1 MALAMGFAAA
11 SATAQTADYRGAGP
25 AVEVDLSV
33 LESLDRPSAAIP
45 PPVVPLAPPVAAPV
59 VRRGPPPAAAT
70 AAGPLPPPGA
80 MGLRR
85 MQHQINGWA
94 LGYSGGPAAAA
105 PAVPRRPPATPPAV
119 PPHAPATPPRPSPG
133 VAAPPPA
140 VVAPVRRVA
149 TQPAVEPLIVAPPPP
164 RVASP
169 PQTELTRAAP
179 PPPPKPPPPAKTPPP
194 KAPVAPV
201 AAAPEPPPPAKTPPP
216 KAPVAPVAAAPE
228 PPPPA
233 KTPPPKAPVVP
244 AAAPPAQPQ
253 IAARPPAGSSPGTLL
268 RMGFEPGSSEL
279 AKPLRP
285 RLDAIAERLVSDPD
299 MRIQLRA
306 FAAGKKEAA
315 NQARRLSLIRALAVR
330 SYLIKQ
336 GVRATRMDVRALGN
350 GFGDGPP
357 DRVDVVLAER

>member
-1 MALAMGFAAA
+1 MGFAAA

-59 VRRGPPPAAAT
+59 VRRGPPPAAAA

-105 PAVPRRPPATPPAV
+105 PAVPPRP
-119 PPHAPATPPRPSPG
+119 PATPPRPSPG
-133 VAAPPPA
+133 IAAPPPA
-140 VVAPVRRVA
+140 VVAPVRRA
-149 TQPAVEPLIVAPPPP
+149 AARPAAEPLIVGPPPP

-179 PPPPKPPPPAKTPPP
+179 PPPPPPKPPPPVKSLPP

-201 AAAPEPPPPAKTPPP
+201 AAAPEPPPPAKAPPP
-216 KAPVAPVAAAPE
+216 KAPVAVAPE

-233 KTPPPKAPVVP
+233 KTPPPKAPVAPV
-244 AAAPPAQPQ
+244 AAPPAQPQ

-279 AKPLRP
+279 AKPLRT

>member
-1 MALAMGFAAA
+1 MNSVEAPSQSWNDSRHRQFPIAWMALAMGFAAA
-11 SATAQTADYRGAGP
+11 SATAQTADTRGAGP

-45 PPVVPLAPPVAAPV
+45 PPVLSLAPPVAAPF
-59 VRRGPPPAAAT
+59 VRRGPPPAPAAAT
-70 AAGPLPPPGA
+70 GPLPPPGEI
-80 MGLRR
+80 GLRR

-94 LGYSGGPAAAA
+94 LGYSGGAAAA
-105 PAVPRRPPATPPAV
+105 APAV

-133 VAAPPPA
+133 IAAPPPA
-140 VVAPVRRVA
+140 VVVPARRA
-149 TQPAVEPLIVAPPPP
+149 AARPAAEPLIAAPPPP
-164 RVASP
+164 RIASP
-169 PQTELTRAAP
+169 PQTPLTRAAP
-179 PPPPKPPPPAKTPPP
+179 PPPPAPP
-194 KAPVAPV
+194 KPPVAPV
-201 AAAPEPPPPAKTPPP
+201 AAAPD
-216 KAPVAPVAAAPE
+216 

-253 IAARPPAGSSPGTLL
+253 IAARPPAGASPGTLL

-336 GVRATRMDVRALGN
+336 GVAATRMDVRALGN
-350 GFGDGPP
+350 GYGDGPP